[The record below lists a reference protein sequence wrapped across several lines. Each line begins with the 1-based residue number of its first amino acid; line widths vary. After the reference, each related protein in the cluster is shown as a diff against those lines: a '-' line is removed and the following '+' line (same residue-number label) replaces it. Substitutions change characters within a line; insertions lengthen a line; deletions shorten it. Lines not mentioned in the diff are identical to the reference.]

1 MPHIET
7 AFVVFRF
14 VHGYAVNFEF
24 KIFATAK
31 FRAFRGLAKKLMRK
45 PEMRGQVMRKRQLI
59 SCTVQMSIK
68 MSYPNFF

>member
-31 FRAFRGLAKKLMRK
+31 FRAFRGLGKKIDAKTRNARSGDAEKAAYFLYSSKVYENVLPKL
-45 PEMRGQVMRKRQLI
+45 
-59 SCTVQMSIK
+59 
-68 MSYPNFF
+68 F